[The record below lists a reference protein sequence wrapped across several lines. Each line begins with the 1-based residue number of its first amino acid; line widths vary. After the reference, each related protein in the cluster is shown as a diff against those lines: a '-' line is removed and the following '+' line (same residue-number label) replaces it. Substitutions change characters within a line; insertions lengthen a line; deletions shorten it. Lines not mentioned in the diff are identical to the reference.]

1 MTLAI
6 SSSQPVEATEPTAEA
21 ADEGSGAAE
30 GDAVPGEDVGPA
42 EASIPEVDERPPTPA
57 EPDQPSVGVRAETS
71 KTEDDAQANVPPQ
84 ATLVAAPVDPDTDDP
99 AAIIRPHDGHWG
111 MHFTFGGL
119 APMSIAGLNDI
130 RINRLMFSELGVRRA
145 FKNGWALPFSAG
157 VGWVNNNPD
166 QGESET
172 DVGLSVSI
180 GVRKSFRVWRRIAP
194 YTGGDAR
201 VTYVDPTGPEHFVT
215 ISLGPNLGIEYFVAD
230 RVSLLLQGDFSV
242 ALGISDGALQTD
254 VATHV
259 SGGGQMGL
267 VFYF

>member
-6 SSSQPVEATEPTAEA
+6 SSTQPVEAAEPTAAVDGGSTTTEA
-21 ADEGSGAAE
+21 TAS
-30 GDAVPGEDVGPA
+30 PGEGVEPTQ
-42 EASIPEVDERPPTPA
+42 ETTTEVDERPAAQLESESPNAGVGAKTPKA
-57 EPDQPSVGVRAETS
+57 EAAP
-71 KTEDDAQANVPPQ
+71 KTDAPPQ
-84 ATLVAAPVDPDTDDP
+84 TRPVAARVDPDADDP
-99 AAIIRPHDGHWG
+99 AVIIRPHDGHWG

-157 VGWVNNNPD
+157 VGWVNNNPEAGD
-166 QGESET
+166 AET

-201 VTYVDPTGPEHFVT
+201 VTYVDPTGPERFVT
-215 ISLGPNLGIEYFVAD
+215 IALGPNLGIEYFVAD
-230 RVSLLLQGDFSV
+230 RVSLLLQGDLSV
-242 ALGISDGALQTD
+242 ALGISDGAIQTD